1 MLLTSSQV
9 SIALSSGIVLLFTTA
24 LFLSGYAIQQRTLN
38 DLRKAIRPEPRPSPK
53 IHLEQPDR
61 FKRSTTELPDGTV
74 VEVDDN
80 GNIITGEDGTGEV
93 QAVVDPDAIRAP
105 RMPQKLQSSRWLE
118 VRPST
123 PEDVA
128 LRRLQEQQILKQA
141 EEARRRKEAEEMLRK
156 KAEVEGPEK
165 PLSRAERRRRIKQD
179 IRDLSQGEGPVYYQR
194 RLW

>member
-9 SIALSSGIVLLFTTA
+9 SIAISSGIATY
-24 LFLSGYAIQQRTLN
+24 SE
-38 DLRKAIRPEPRPSPK
+38 RPAESHPARPRPSPK
-53 IHLEQPDR
+53 VNHYQQPDR

-74 VEVDDN
+74 VEVDDD
-80 GNIITGEDGTGEV
+80 GNIITEDGVSE
-93 QAVVDPDAIRAP
+93 AKVDPDAIRAP

-118 VRPST
+118 VRPTT

-128 LRRLQEQQILKQA
+128 LRRLQEQQILKET
-141 EEARRRKEAEEMLRK
+141 EEAWRRKEVEDEKRK
-156 KAEVEGPEK
+156 KAELEGPEK

>member
-9 SIALSSGIVLLFTTA
+9 SIAISSGIVLLFTTA

-38 DLRKAIRPEPRPSPK
+38 DLRKAIRPDPRPSPK
-53 IHLEQPDR
+53 VNHYQQPDR

-74 VEVDDN
+74 VEVNDD
-80 GNIITGEDGTGEV
+80 GNIITEDGVSE
-93 QAVVDPDAIRAP
+93 AKADPDAIRAP

-118 VRPST
+118 VRPTT

-128 LRRLQEQQILKQA
+128 LRRLQEQQILKET
-141 EEARRRKEAEEMLRK
+141 EEARRRKEVEDEKRK
-156 KAEVEGPEK
+156 KAELEGPEK

>member
-9 SIALSSGIVLLFTTA
+9 SIAISSGIVLLFTTA

-38 DLRKAIRPEPRPSPK
+38 DLRKAIRPDPRPSPK
-53 IHLEQPDR
+53 IHLQQPDR
-61 FKRSTTELPDGTV
+61 FQRSTTELPDGTV

-80 GNIITGEDGTGEV
+80 GNIITGEEGVE
-93 QAVVDPDAIRAP
+93 AKVDPDAIRAP

-128 LRRLQEQQILKQA
+128 LRRLQEQQILKEA
-141 EEARRRKEAEEMLRK
+141 EEARRRREVEAMKKK
-156 KAEVEGPEK
+156 KAEADGPEK

>member
-9 SIALSSGIVLLFTTA
+9 SIAISSGIVLLFTTA

-53 IHLEQPDR
+53 IHFQQPDR

-74 VEVDDN
+74 VEVDED
-80 GNIITGEDGTGEV
+80 GNIIGEETE
-93 QAVVDPDAIRAP
+93 AKADPDAIRAP
-105 RMPQKLQSSRWLE
+105 RMPQKLQSTRWQEIE
-118 VRPST
+118 VRPT
-123 PEDVA
+123 RPDEVA
-128 LRRLQEQQILKQA
+128 QRRLQEQQLLKEI
-141 EEARRRKEAEEMLRK
+141 EEAKRRTEESRKAMDTELD
-156 KAEVEGPEK
+156 GSEK